1 MTKLRHDSPVVRE
14 TDVYER
20 GDALIVMLE
29 PRHVSIRL
37 KGHREIHYVD
47 YGSLLDFM
55 RKRDYLRERAKGA

>member
-1 MTKLRHDSPVVRE
+1 MTKLRHDSPLVRE
-14 TDVYER
+14 TDVFER
-20 GDALIVMLE
+20 GDALVVMLE

-55 RKRDYLRERAKGA
+55 RKRDFHRGVQKRA